1 MIAKKYSLDNQNFKK
16 QNSIQVVKAFA
27 KYFAKTEF
35 CNRRQDE
42 LEL

>member
-1 MIAKKYSLDNQNFKK
+1 MICKKYSLNSQNFEK

-27 KYFAKTEF
+27 KYFAKIKF